1 MRDGKLFVR
10 EMPIPVNGQDLA
22 GADGKTAMVYVRPH
36 LLDIH
41 LEPNGKASFPA
52 TITHIHAAGPKV
64 KIELSSQWGDQLQV
78 ELDHD
83 RFRAL
88 GLEGGANVYLSPRE
102 NKVFIYQI

>member
-1 MRDGKLFVR
+1 
-10 EMPIPVNGQDLA
+10 
-22 GADGKTAMVYVRPH
+22 MVYVRPH

-102 NKVFIYQI
+102 NKVFIYRI